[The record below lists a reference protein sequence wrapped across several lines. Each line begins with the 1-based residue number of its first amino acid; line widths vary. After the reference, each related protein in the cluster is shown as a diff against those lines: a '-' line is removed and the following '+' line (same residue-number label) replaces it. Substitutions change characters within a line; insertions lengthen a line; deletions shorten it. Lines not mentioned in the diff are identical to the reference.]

1 MIATIF
7 YIWNVL
13 LLTSIALIFLR
24 NDWREM
30 FNDIFSQLFTPN
42 ILGFL
47 AMIIVLYVF
56 LPLTI
61 PYSLKNILGIKN
73 EDK

>member
-1 MIATIF
+1 MITTIF

-13 LLTSIALIFLR
+13 LLISVALMFLR
-24 NDWREM
+24 NDWKEM
-30 FNDIFSQLFTPN
+30 FNDIFSQLLTPN
-42 ILGFL
+42 ILGF
-47 AMIIVLYVF
+47 IVMFVVIYIF

-61 PYSLKNILGIKN
+61 PYSLKNILGINN